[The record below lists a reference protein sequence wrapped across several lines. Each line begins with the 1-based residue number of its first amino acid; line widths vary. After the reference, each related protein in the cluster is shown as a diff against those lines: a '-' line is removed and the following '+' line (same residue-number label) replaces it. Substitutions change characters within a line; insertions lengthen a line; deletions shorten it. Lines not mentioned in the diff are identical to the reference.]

1 MFVAMNLLDFS
12 PIEINDLIHTR
23 LSILPQQLFL
33 AKITKEQLQQK
44 LYSFL
49 HLVFLTENSTNFL
62 SYTATN
68 DAVSLILD
76 KASLEHL
83 GSSDGFVVSKQYY
96 RAIQIYEGE
105 DAIEQPGYIH
115 QFTLPM
121 TKAGIPIIY
130 LSTFHTDIILVEE
143 DKLDRAYRILQDLFP
158 KVLPL
163 ESTMKTTKISSKYSN
178 SNNSNQSQMSHGGN
192 AKTLELTQLPNTLSL
207 VSFPRNRIP
216 DFSFCLLKLLLS
228 PQSSEDEYFFS
239 ATLTSDEVSLIVET
253 TLLEQLPSKFVVEF
267 QRNSKS
273 WKAIQISAGM
283 FGFAGLGAVSKISE
297 ILANHNISIYY
308 LSTFD
313 DDFILVQEN
322 DIVEAINCLQKE
334 EISRQHQSRYL
345 ETKNNET
352 KETQ

>member
-1 MFVAMNLLDFS
+1 LKGASLLAALMFVAMNLLDFS

-121 TKAGIPIIY
+121 VFIT
-130 LSTFHTDIILVEE
+130 
-143 DKLDRAYRILQDLFP
+143 
-158 KVLPL
+158 
-163 ESTMKTTKISSKYSN
+163 
-178 SNNSNQSQMSHGGN
+178 
-192 AKTLELTQLPNTLSL
+192 
-207 VSFPRNRIP
+207 RN
-216 DFSFCLLKLLLS
+216 
-228 PQSSEDEYFFS
+228 
-239 ATLTSDEVSLIVET
+239 
-253 TLLEQLPSKFVVEF
+253 
-267 QRNSKS
+267 
-273 WKAIQISAGM
+273 
-283 FGFAGLGAVSKISE
+283 
-297 ILANHNISIYY
+297 
-308 LSTFD
+308 
-313 DDFILVQEN
+313 
-322 DIVEAINCLQKE
+322 
-334 EISRQHQSRYL
+334 
-345 ETKNNET
+345 
-352 KETQ
+352 